1 MIEQLDKTYE
11 QLKTL
16 RNKANTQEEF
26 ETIRSQMDKINL
38 QRQSIIGASINEAT
52 KEYKAATAEIKKAQP
67 LIESAIKDLNKITDA
82 INKVSK
88 VISQVEKVLLK
99 V

>member
-11 QLKTL
+11 QLKKL

-26 ETIRSQMDKINL
+26 EKIRSQMDKINL
-38 QRQSIIGASINEAT
+38 QRQSAIGVSINEANQD
-52 KEYKAATAEIKKAQP
+52 YKAATAELKKAQP

-82 INKVSK
+82 IKTVSK
-88 VISQVEKVLLK
+88 VISQIEKVLVK